1 MFEWLSNILTTCAK
15 VLPHLVHVKCT
26 HAGVMFRSSSYK
38 VLRPG
43 LHCYFPFYSEPI
55 VIPVERQAVDL
66 QAQTLTCEDG
76 VTVEVAATV
85 VYRITDVEKA
95 LTATWDH
102 DATVAEVAQRSVKN
116 CVTRL
121 SSESVLYGAKGFDSL
136 LRKRLIREL
145 IPYGVDVK
153 QAFLTTAVPV
163 KTFRVFTGKIST

>member
-1 MFEWLSNILTTCAK
+1 VFEWLSNILTTCAK

-26 HAGVMFRSSSYK
+26 HAGVMFRGSKYR
-38 VLRPG
+38 VLKPG
-43 LHCYFPFYSEPI
+43 LHCYFPFYSDPI

-66 QAQTLTCEDG
+66 QPQTLTCEDG

-85 VYRITDVEKA
+85 VYRIECVEKA

-102 DATVAEVAQRSVKN
+102 DGTVAEVAQRSVKN

-121 SSESVLYGAKGFDSL
+121 KSEQVLKAKGFDSL
-136 LRKRLIREL
+136 LRKRLVREL
-145 IPYGVDVK
+145 EPYGVHTL

-163 KTFRVFTGKIST
+163 KTFRVFSGKAL

>member
-1 MFEWLSNILTTCAK
+1 VFEWLSNILTTCAK

-26 HAGVMFRSSSYK
+26 HAGVMFRGSKYR
-38 VLRPG
+38 VLKPG
-43 LHCYFPFYSEPI
+43 LHVYFPFYSEPI

-66 QAQTLTCEDG
+66 QPQTLTCVDS

-85 VYRITDVEKA
+85 VYRIENVEKA

-102 DATVAEVAQRSVKN
+102 DGTVAEVAQRSVKN

-121 SSESVLYGAKGFDSL
+121 SSEKVLYGAKGFDAL
-136 LRKRLIREL
+136 LRKRLVREL

-163 KTFRVFTGKIST
+163 KTFRVFTGKAL